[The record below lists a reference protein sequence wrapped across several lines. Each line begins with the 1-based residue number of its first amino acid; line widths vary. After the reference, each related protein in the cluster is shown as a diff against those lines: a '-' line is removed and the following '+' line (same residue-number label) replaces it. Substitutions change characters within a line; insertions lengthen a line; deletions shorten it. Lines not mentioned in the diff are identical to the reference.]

1 MIECIKIKGKYMK
14 WLIQDT
20 DRLLNIVNQE
30 LTSLNTLNK
39 SFSVFGVLKNENFLT
54 GLYEEDFNDTNYI
67 FRCGV
72 KVINMLSV
80 GKVENV
86 NQDTL
91 EKLKEGISYDFNKF
105 DQRVYSKLDLPLL
118 NNSAVYESFESLKNK
133 VFNRDMFIKPSS
145 DLKCFTAGILK
156 AGTNVED
163 YILSTHYQKTY
174 KDETI
179 LLDEVKNTGTEF
191 RFVCFGDKAIV
202 GSSYLKDGKLKL
214 DEKVD
219 KELLLIASEF
229 AKLYNPSDIFVMD
242 LAKNGDDFK
251 IVEYNCWNAS
261 GLYAIDMVK
270 LFEQVEEY
278 KKPSKPK
285 FKL

>member
-1 MIECIKIKGKYMK
+1 MK

-30 LTSLNTLNK
+30 LMALKIINK
-39 SFSVFGVLKNENFLT
+39 SYGVFGVLKDENILT
-54 GLYEEDFNDTNYI
+54 GLYEEDFNDNDYI

-72 KVINMLSV
+72 KVVNMLSS
-80 GKVENV
+80 GKVENL
-86 NQDTL
+86 DSELL
-91 EKLKEGISYDFNKF
+91 EKLRKGISYDFNNF

-118 NNSAVYESFESLKNK
+118 NNNAIYENFETLKDK
-133 VFNRDMFIKPSS
+133 VFNKDMFIKPSS
-145 DLKCFTAGILK
+145 DLKCFTAGIIK
-156 AGTNVED
+156 AGTTVED
-163 YILSTHYQKTY
+163 YILNTSYQKSY
-174 KDETI
+174 KNETI
-179 LLDEVKNTGTEF
+179 LLNDVKKPGTEF
-191 RFVCFGDKAIV
+191 RFVCFGNEAIA

-219 KELLLIASEF
+219 KELLGIASEF

-242 LAKNGDDFK
+242 LAKNGNDFK

-261 GLYAIDMVK
+261 GLYSIDMAK
-270 LFEQVEEY
+270 LFEEVEQF
-278 KKPSKPK
+278 KKPMKPK

>member
-1 MIECIKIKGKYMK
+1 MK

-30 LTSLNTLNK
+30 LMALKIINK
-39 SFSVFGVLKNENFLT
+39 SHGVFGVIKNENILT
-54 GLYEEDFNDTNYI
+54 GLYEEDFNDNDYI

-72 KVINMLSV
+72 KVVNMLSS
-80 GKVENV
+80 GKVENL
-86 NQDTL
+86 DPELL
-91 EKLKEGISYDFNKF
+91 EKLRKGISYDFNNF

-118 NNSAVYESFESLKNK
+118 NSNAIYENFETLKDK
-133 VFNRDMFIKPSS
+133 VFNKDMFIKPSS
-145 DLKCFTAGILK
+145 DLKCFTAGIIK
-156 AGTNVED
+156 AGTTVED
-163 YILSTHYQKTY
+163 YILNTSYQKSY
-174 KDETI
+174 KNETI
-179 LLDEVKNTGTEF
+179 LLNDVKELGTEF
-191 RFVCFGDKAIV
+191 RFVCFGNEAIA

-219 KELLLIASEF
+219 KELLGIASEF

-242 LAKNGDDFK
+242 LSKNGKNFK

-261 GLYAIDMVK
+261 GLYSIDMAT
-270 LFEQVEEY
+270 LFEEVEQF
-278 KKPSKPK
+278 KKPMKPK

>member
-1 MIECIKIKGKYMK
+1 MK

-30 LTSLNTLNK
+30 LMALKIINK
-39 SFSVFGVLKNENFLT
+39 SYGVFGVLKNENILT
-54 GLYEEDFNDTNYI
+54 GLYEEDFNDNDYI

-72 KVINMLSV
+72 KVVNMLSS
-80 GKVENV
+80 GKVENL
-86 NQDTL
+86 DSELL
-91 EKLKEGISYDFNKF
+91 EKLRKGISYDFNNF

-118 NNSAVYESFESLKNK
+118 NNNAIYENFETLKDK
-133 VFNRDMFIKPSS
+133 VFNKDMFIKPSS
-145 DLKCFTAGILK
+145 DLKCFTAGIIK
-156 AGTNVED
+156 AGTTVED
-163 YILSTHYQKTY
+163 YILNTSYQKSY
-174 KDETI
+174 KNETI
-179 LLDEVKNTGTEF
+179 LLNDVKKPGTEF
-191 RFVCFGDKAIV
+191 RFVCFGNEAIA

-219 KELLLIASEF
+219 KELLGIASEF

-242 LAKNGDDFK
+242 LAKNGNDFK

-261 GLYAIDMVK
+261 GLYSIDMAK
-270 LFEQVEEY
+270 LFEEVEQF
-278 KKPSKPK
+278 KKPMKPK

>member
-1 MIECIKIKGKYMK
+1 MK

-30 LTSLNTLNK
+30 LIALKIINK
-39 SFSVFGVLKNENFLT
+39 SYGVFGVLKNENILT
-54 GLYEEDFNDTNYI
+54 GLYEEDFNDNDYI

-72 KVINMLSV
+72 KVVNMLSS
-80 GKVENV
+80 GKVENL
-86 NQDTL
+86 DSELL
-91 EKLKEGISYDFNKF
+91 EKLRKGISYDFNNF

-118 NNSAVYESFESLKNK
+118 NNNAIYENFETLKDK
-133 VFNRDMFIKPSS
+133 VFNKDMFIKPSS
-145 DLKCFTAGILK
+145 DLKCFTAGIIK
-156 AGTNVED
+156 AGTTVED
-163 YILSTHYQKTY
+163 YILSTSYQKTY
-174 KDETI
+174 KNETI
-179 LLDEVKNTGTEF
+179 LLNDVKKPGTEF
-191 RFVCFGDKAIV
+191 RFVCFGNEAIA

-219 KELLLIASEF
+219 KELLGIASEF

-242 LAKNGDDFK
+242 LAKNGNDFK

-261 GLYAIDMVK
+261 GLYSIDMVK
-270 LFEQVEEY
+270 LFEEVEQF
-278 KKPSKPK
+278 KKPMKPK

>member
-1 MIECIKIKGKYMK
+1 MK

-30 LTSLNTLNK
+30 LMALKIINK
-39 SFSVFGVLKNENFLT
+39 SYGVFGVLKNENILT
-54 GLYEEDFNDTNYI
+54 GLYEENFNDNDYI

-72 KVINMLSV
+72 KVVNMLSS
-80 GKVENV
+80 GKVENL
-86 NQDTL
+86 DSELL
-91 EKLKEGISYDFNKF
+91 EKLRKGISYDFNNF

-118 NNSAVYESFESLKNK
+118 NNNAIYENFETLKDK
-133 VFNRDMFIKPSS
+133 VFNKDMFIKPSS
-145 DLKCFTAGILK
+145 DLKCFTAGIIK
-156 AGTNVED
+156 AGTTVED
-163 YILSTHYQKTY
+163 YILSTSYQKTY
-174 KDETI
+174 KNETI
-179 LLDEVKNTGTEF
+179 LLNDVKKPGTEF
-191 RFVCFGDKAIV
+191 RFVCFGNEAIA

-219 KELLLIASEF
+219 KELLGIASEF

-242 LAKNGDDFK
+242 LAKNGNDFK

-261 GLYAIDMVK
+261 GLYSIDMVK
-270 LFEQVEEY
+270 LFEEVEQF
-278 KKPSKPK
+278 KKPMKPK